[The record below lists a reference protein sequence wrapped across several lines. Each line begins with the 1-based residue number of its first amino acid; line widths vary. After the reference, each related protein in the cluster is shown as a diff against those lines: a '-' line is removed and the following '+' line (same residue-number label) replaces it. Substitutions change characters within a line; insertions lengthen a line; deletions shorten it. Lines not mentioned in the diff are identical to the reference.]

1 MGFLKEDVYVAQP
14 PSFVDPSFPS
24 HVCKLH
30 VPMGLSR
37 HLGHGFISLAYLLIR
52 NGFRQ
57 SQAYHSLLF
66 FIREIV

>member
-14 PSFVDPSFPS
+14 PGFVDPSFPS

-30 VPMGLSR
+30 ASMGLSR
-37 HLGHGFISLAYLLIR
+37 HLEYGFINLAYLLIR

-57 SQAYHSLLF
+57 SQADHSL
-66 FIREIV
+66 FIFH